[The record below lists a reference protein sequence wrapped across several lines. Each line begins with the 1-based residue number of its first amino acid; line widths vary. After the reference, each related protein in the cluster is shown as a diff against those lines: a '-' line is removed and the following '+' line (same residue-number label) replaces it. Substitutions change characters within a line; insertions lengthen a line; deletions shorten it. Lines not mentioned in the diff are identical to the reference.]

1 MILHTAIQSLSKT
14 TEGTRA
20 SLDQALS
27 EGNLALVFSS
37 GGQLF
42 PGNFNSRKVL
52 PVPFPRISL
61 NGSVAGEGLM
71 PTKSQFLVNPEVVG
85 QVAQSMA

>member
-27 EGNLALVFSS
+27 EGNITLVFSS

-42 PGNFNSRKVL
+42 PGNFNFRKVL
-52 PVPFPRISL
+52 PVPFPRIVL
-61 NGSVAGEGLM
+61 NGSVAEERGWCPLSLSSWQ
-71 PTKSQFLVNPEVVG
+71 TLKWWDR
-85 QVAQSMA
+85 

>member
-14 TEGTRA
+14 MVGTSA

-27 EGNLALVFSS
+27 EGNTALVFSS

-42 PGNFNSRKVL
+42 PGNFNPRKVL
-52 PVPFPRISL
+52 PVPFPRTAL
-61 NGSVAGEGLM
+61 NGSVTEERGWCPL
-71 PTKSQFLVNPEVVG
+71 SL
-85 QVAQSMA
+85 SSW